1 MGCVRKQ
8 PQGEVLPPDP
18 RRPQTAGEGSAG
30 LGTDH
35 RHPRPLSRLARKPVM
50 RSIRAW
56 LLRLR
61 GMFGGAAADA
71 DLAAEFES
79 HLQLHIDDNIRS
91 GMTPA
96 EAQRQARIALGGVE
110 PTKERYRDR
119 RGVPLLDT
127 LRQDAIYDARMLR
140 KNPGFTATAV
150 ITLALGIGAH
160 TAIFSIV
167 NAVLIRPLPF
177 RDPARLAFVFGT
189 DQRRGDRF
197 DGTSYPAFLDWR
209 RQNRSFEAMGAF
221 ANRSLTVATGV
232 ETTIVPGKR
241 VTA

>member
-1 MGCVRKQ
+1 MGGVRKQ

-35 RHPRPLSRLARKPVM
+35 RHPRPLSRRARKPVM

-71 DLAAEFES
+71 DLAAELES

-96 EAQRQARIALGGVE
+96 EAQRHARVALGGVE
-110 PTKERYRDR
+110 PTKERHRDR
-119 RGVPLLDT
+119 RGFPAVDALWQDGRYAVRVLRRRPLLLAATT
-127 LRQDAIYDARMLR
+127 LSIAI
-140 KNPGFTATAV
+140 
-150 ITLALGIGAH
+150 
-160 TAIFSIV
+160 
-167 NAVLIRPLPF
+167 
-177 RDPARLAFVFGT
+177 GT
-189 DQRRGDRF
+189 
-197 DGTSYPAFLDWR
+197 
-209 RQNRSFEAMGAF
+209 
-221 ANRSLTVATGV
+221 
-232 ETTIVPGKR
+232 
-241 VTA
+241 